1 MLDNT
6 KSIIQSSKRN
16 GDLHGTK
23 NTNSQNK
30 FKALIL
36 KSSLCD
42 YSDAF
47 TLVKGDITVVGAGAD
62 DSARVGHSNNKQA
75 IFKNLTA

>member
-1 MLDNT
+1 M
-6 KSIIQSSKRN
+6 
-16 GDLHGTK
+16 HGTE

-42 YSDAF
+42 YSDTF
-47 TLVKGDITVVGAGAD
+47 TLAKGDITVVGAGAD
-62 DSARVGHSNNKQA
+62 DSARVGHSHNKQA
-75 IFKNLTA
+75 IFKNLTT